1 MDPAHIVV
9 RVAFGYLWVRALVR
23 LSGKRAVKHGDI
35 STFVVALI
43 IGDMFDDL
51 FWAEVSVPQFITG
64 VSALIVV
71 HLWMTSGRLRASSRD
86 WRRATRTSA
95 GR

>member
-1 MDPAHIVV
+1 
-9 RVAFGYLWVRALVR
+9 VRAIVC
-23 LSGKRAVKHGDI
+23 LSGKRGVKHGDI

-43 IGDMFDDL
+43 ISDMFDDL

-71 HLWMTSGRLRASSRD
+71 HLSMTSGRLRASSRD
-86 WRRATRTSA
+86 RRRDPPTSA